1 MKNYIYIVITSAVL
15 MACGTKNESV
25 EVLEEET
32 TVEASAQKVEAP
44 VSSTIECFGV
54 IDVPPSSVNEIFAKA
69 NGYIID
75 LNVLEGQHVK
85 KGELI
90 AEIESPEFAQLQK
103 EYKSAKAT
111 YDWQKLNFE
120 RNQQLYSNKTISDK
134 DFQTIEK
141 DYALAKSTYFGLKEQ
156 LNSIGFDAEQLL
168 STSSSKLFIR
178 SKTHGTVVKVNVK
191 NGSRVSPETHL
202 FTIIDKTHLH
212 VEMSVSANYISQIK
226 ENMPFYFLN
235 GNDTIRGTIHL
246 INDLIESDNTVKVHG
261 HFDDVKDESKLIV
274 GQKVFVNILPE

>member
-1 MKNYIYIVITSAVL
+1 MKNYIYIAITSAVL

-25 EVLEEET
+25 EVFEEET
-32 TVEASAQKVEAP
+32 PVETNAQNVEAP

-156 LNSIGFDAEQLL
+156 LIAIGFDAEQLL
-168 STSSSKLFIR
+168 SASSSKLTIR

-212 VEMSVSANYISQIK
+212 VEMSVSASYITQVK
-226 ENMPFYFLN
+226 EEMSFYFLN
-235 GNDTIRGTIHL
+235 GLDTVKGSVYL

-261 HFDDVKDESKLIV
+261 HFNEVKDEEKLIV
-274 GQKVFVNILPE
+274 GQKVFVNILP

>member
-1 MKNYIYIVITSAVL
+1 MKNYIYIAIASVGL
-15 MACGTKNESV
+15 MACGSENKSV
-25 EVLEEET
+25 DVVEEET
-32 TVEASAQKVEAP
+32 TVETNAQKVEAP

-134 DFQTIEK
+134 DFQTIVK
-141 DYALAKSTYFGLKEQ
+141 DFELAKSTYFGLKEQ
-156 LNSIGFDAEQLL
+156 LTSIGFDAEQLL
-168 STSSSKLFIR
+168 LVNSSKLTIR

-212 VEMSVSANYISQIK
+212 VEMSVSASYITQVK
-226 ENMPFYFLN
+226 EEMSFYFLN
-235 GNDTIRGTIHL
+235 GLDTINGSIHL

-261 HFDDVKDESKLIV
+261 HFNDVKEEEKLIV
-274 GQKVFVNILPE
+274 GQKVFVNILP

>member
-1 MKNYIYIVITSAVL
+1 MKNYIYIAITSAVL

-25 EVLEEET
+25 EVVEEET
-32 TVEASAQKVEAP
+32 PVETNAQKVEAP

-156 LNSIGFDAEQLL
+156 LIAIGFDAEQLL
-168 STSSSKLFIR
+168 LANSSKLTIR

-212 VEMSVSANYISQIK
+212 VEMSVSASYITQVK
-226 ENMPFYFLN
+226 EEMSFYFLN
-235 GNDTIRGTIHL
+235 GLDTVKGSVYL

-261 HFDDVKDESKLIV
+261 HFNDVKEEEKLIV
-274 GQKVFVNILPE
+274 GQKVFVNILP

>member
-1 MKNYIYIVITSAVL
+1 MKNYIYIAITSAVL

-25 EVLEEET
+25 EVVEEET
-32 TVEASAQKVEAP
+32 PVETNAQKVEAP

-141 DYALAKSTYFGLKEQ
+141 DYALARSTYFGLKEQ
-156 LNSIGFDAEQLL
+156 LIAIGFDAEQLL
-168 STSSSKLFIR
+168 LANSSKLTIR

-212 VEMSVSANYISQIK
+212 VEMSVSASYITQVK
-226 ENMPFYFLN
+226 EEMSFYFLN
-235 GNDTIRGTIHL
+235 GLDTVKGSVYL

-261 HFDDVKDESKLIV
+261 HFNDVKDEEKLIV
-274 GQKVFVNILPE
+274 GQKVFVNILP

>member
-1 MKNYIYIVITSAVL
+1 MKNYIYIAITSAVL

-25 EVLEEET
+25 EVVEEET
-32 TVEASAQKVEAP
+32 PVETNAQKVEAP

-156 LNSIGFDAEQLL
+156 LIAIGFDAEQLL
-168 STSSSKLFIR
+168 LANSSKLTIR

-212 VEMSVSANYISQIK
+212 VEMSVSASYITQVK
-226 ENMPFYFLN
+226 EEMSFYFLN
-235 GNDTIRGTIHL
+235 GLDSVKGSVYL

-261 HFDDVKDESKLIV
+261 HFNDVKEEEKLIV
-274 GQKVFVNILPE
+274 GQKVFVNILP

>member
-1 MKNYIYIVITSAVL
+1 MKNYIYIAITSTVL

-25 EVLEEET
+25 EVVEEET
-32 TVEASAQKVEAP
+32 PVETNAQKVEAP

-141 DYALAKSTYFGLKEQ
+141 DFALAKSTYFGLKEQ
-156 LNSIGFDAEQLL
+156 LTSIGFDAEQLL
-168 STSSSKLFIR
+168 LANSSKLTIR

-212 VEMSVSANYISQIK
+212 VEMSVSASYITQVK
-226 ENMPFYFLN
+226 EEMSFYFLN
-235 GNDTIRGTIHL
+235 GLDTIKGSIHL

-261 HFDDVKDESKLIV
+261 HFNDVKDEEKLIV
-274 GQKVFVNILPE
+274 GQKVFVNILP

>member
-1 MKNYIYIVITSAVL
+1 MKNYIYIAITSAVL
-15 MACGTKNESV
+15 MACGSENKSV
-25 EVLEEET
+25 DVVEEET
-32 TVEASAQKVEAP
+32 TVETNAQKVEAP

-134 DFQTIEK
+134 DFQTIVK
-141 DYALAKSTYFGLKEQ
+141 DFELAKSTYFGLKEQ
-156 LNSIGFDAEQLL
+156 LTSIGFDAEQLL
-168 STSSSKLFIR
+168 LVNSSKLTIR

-212 VEMSVSANYISQIK
+212 VEMSVSASYITQVK
-226 ENMPFYFLN
+226 EEMSFYFLN
-235 GNDTIRGTIHL
+235 GLDTINGSIHL

-261 HFDDVKDESKLIV
+261 HFNDVKEEEKLIV
-274 GQKVFVNILPE
+274 GQKVFVNILP

>member
-1 MKNYIYIVITSAVL
+1 MKNYIYIAITSAVL
-15 MACGTKNESV
+15 MACGNKNESV
-25 EVLEEET
+25 EVIEEQTPVET
-32 TVEASAQKVEAP
+32 NAQKVEAP
-44 VSSTIECFGV
+44 VSLTIECFGV

-141 DYALAKSTYFGLKEQ
+141 DYTLAKSTFFGLKEQ
-156 LNSIGFDAEQLL
+156 LTSIGFDAEQLL
-168 STSSSKLFIR
+168 SASSSKLIIR

-212 VEMSVSANYISQIK
+212 VEMSVSASYITQVK
-226 ENMPFYFLN
+226 EEMPFYFLN
-235 GNDTIRGTIHL
+235 GRDTVKGTVHL

-261 HFDDVKDESKLIV
+261 HFNDVKDEEKLIV
-274 GQKVFVNILPE
+274 GQKVFVNILP

>member
-1 MKNYIYIVITSAVL
+1 MKNYIYIAITSAVL

-25 EVLEEET
+25 EVVEEET
-32 TVEASAQKVEAP
+32 PVETNAQKVEAP

-156 LNSIGFDAEQLL
+156 LIAIGFDAEQLL
-168 STSSSKLFIR
+168 SASSSKLTIR

-212 VEMSVSANYISQIK
+212 VEMSVSASYITQVK
-226 ENMPFYFLN
+226 EEMSFYFLN
-235 GNDTIRGTIHL
+235 GLDTVKGSVYL

-261 HFDDVKDESKLIV
+261 HFNDVKEEEKLIV
-274 GQKVFVNILPE
+274 GQKVFVNILP

>member
-1 MKNYIYIVITSAVL
+1 MKNYIYIAITSAVL

-25 EVLEEET
+25 EVVEEET
-32 TVEASAQKVEAP
+32 PVETNAQKVEAP

-156 LNSIGFDAEQLL
+156 LIAIGFDAEQLL
-168 STSSSKLFIR
+168 SASSSKLTIR

-212 VEMSVSANYISQIK
+212 VEMSVSASYITQVK
-226 ENMPFYFLN
+226 EEMSFLFFKWV
-235 GNDTIRGTIHL
+235 RYR
-246 INDLIESDNTVKVHG
+246 
-261 HFDDVKDESKLIV
+261 
-274 GQKVFVNILPE
+274 

>member
-1 MKNYIYIVITSAVL
+1 MKNYIYIAIASVGL
-15 MACGTKNESV
+15 MACGSENKSV
-25 EVLEEET
+25 DVVEEET
-32 TVEASAQKVEAP
+32 TVETNAQKVEAP

-134 DFQTIEK
+134 DFQTIVK
-141 DYALAKSTYFGLKEQ
+141 DFELAKSTYFGLKEQ
-156 LNSIGFDAEQLL
+156 LTSIGFDAEQLL
-168 STSSSKLFIR
+168 LVNSSKLTIR

-212 VEMSVSANYISQIK
+212 VEMSVSASYITQVK
-226 ENMPFYFLN
+226 EEMPFYFLN
-235 GNDTIRGTIHL
+235 GLDTINGSIHL

-261 HFDDVKDESKLIV
+261 HFNDVKEEEKLIV
-274 GQKVFVNILPE
+274 GQKVFVNILP

>member
-1 MKNYIYIVITSAVL
+1 MKNYIYIAITSAVL

-25 EVLEEET
+25 EVVEEET
-32 TVEASAQKVEAP
+32 PVETNAQKVEAP

-156 LNSIGFDAEQLL
+156 LIAIGFDAEQLL
-168 STSSSKLFIR
+168 SASSSKLTIR

-212 VEMSVSANYISQIK
+212 VEMSVSASYITQVK
-226 ENMPFYFLN
+226 EEMSFYFLN
-235 GNDTIRGTIHL
+235 GLDTVKGSVYL

-261 HFDDVKDESKLIV
+261 HFNDVKDEEKLIV
-274 GQKVFVNILPE
+274 GQKVFVNILP

>member
-1 MKNYIYIVITSAVL
+1 MKNYIYIAITSIVL
-15 MACGTKNESV
+15 MACGSETATTTEEQMEVENTKPI
-25 EVLEEET
+25 EET
-32 TVEASAQKVEAP
+32 NAP
-44 VSSTIECFGV
+44 IATNIECFGV

-134 DFQTIEK
+134 DFQTIVK
-141 DYALAKSTYFGLKEQ
+141 DFELAKSAYFGLKEQ
-156 LNSIGFDAEQLL
+156 LTAIGFNAEQLL
-168 STSSSKLFIR
+168 SSNSSRLMIR
-178 SKTHGTVVKVNVK
+178 SKTHGTVVKINVK
-191 NGSRVSPETHL
+191 NGTKVSPETHL

-212 VEMSVSANYISQIK
+212 VEMSVSASYITQVK
-226 ENMPFYFLN
+226 EEMSFYFLN
-235 GNDTIRGTIHL
+235 GLDTVKGSVYL

-261 HFDDVKDESKLIV
+261 HFNDVKDEEKLIV
-274 GQKVFVNILPE
+274 GQKVFVNILP

>member
-1 MKNYIYIVITSAVL
+1 
-15 MACGTKNESV
+15 
-25 EVLEEET
+25 
-32 TVEASAQKVEAP
+32 
-44 VSSTIECFGV
+44 
-54 IDVPPSSVNEIFAKA
+54 
-69 NGYIID
+69 
-75 LNVLEGQHVK
+75 
-85 KGELI
+85 
-90 AEIESPEFAQLQK
+90 LQK

-141 DYALAKSTYFGLKEQ
+141 DYALAKSIYFGLKEQ
-156 LNSIGFDAEQLL
+156 LIAIGFDAEQLL
-168 STSSSKLFIR
+168 LASSSKLTIR

-212 VEMSVSANYISQIK
+212 VEMSVSASYITQVK
-226 ENMPFYFLN
+226 EEMSFYFLN
-235 GNDTIRGTIHL
+235 GMDTIKGSVHL

-261 HFDDVKDESKLIV
+261 HFNDVKDEEKLIV
-274 GQKVFVNILPE
+274 GQKVFVNILP

>member
-25 EVLEEET
+25 EVVEEET
-32 TVEASAQKVEAP
+32 PVETNAQKVEAP

-156 LNSIGFDAEQLL
+156 LTSIGFDAEQLL
-168 STSSSKLFIR
+168 SASSSKLTIR

-212 VEMSVSANYISQIK
+212 VEMSVSASYITQVK
-226 ENMPFYFLN
+226 EEMSFYFLN
-235 GNDTIRGTIHL
+235 GMDTIKGSVHL

-261 HFDDVKDESKLIV
+261 HFDDVKDEEKLII
-274 GQKVFVNILPE
+274 GQKVFVNILP